1 MTIDR
6 INVILSLNL
15 AKGILYLKLILK
27 RIELCKQQLIVN
39 IDSDQYA
46 FLDKDLSLSK
56 YP

>member
-6 INVILSLNL
+6 INVILSMNL
-15 AKGILYLKLILK
+15 AKGILYSKLILK
-27 RIELCKQQLIVN
+27 RVEVSRQLLIVT

-46 FLDKDLSLSK
+46 FLDKDLSQNK